1 MPSPILSY
9 ARPAPP
15 QRRIYGGVSRTLFW
29 LNVASMLVGLGT
41 LFVAR
46 GEFGVLHFL
55 LWPILLMLI
64 TGQFL
69 ASVLPTARCLLTLQ
83 FRVAWWEWL
92 ALVVPMVVGIGCTV
106 GCVFYFEVI
115 L

>member
-1 MPSPILSY
+1 MMRPILSY

-15 QRRIYGGVSRTLFW
+15 QPRIYGGVSRTLCW
-29 LNVASMLVGLGT
+29 LNLASMLVGLGT
-41 LFVAR
+41 LLVAR
-46 GEFGVLHFL
+46 GEIGVLQFL

-69 ASVLPTARCLLTLQ
+69 ASVLPTLRNLLTLRS
-83 FRVAWWEWL
+83 RVAWWEWL

-106 GCVFYFEVI
+106 GCVFYF
-115 L
+115 